1 MASEIAEYFL
11 SHPYFSIL
19 EPDEAEYLAKCC
31 FITDFKKDDIVFREG
46 DPGNIVYIVKEGNI
60 KIYKSGYLG
69 EIGISLMGAGEI
81 YGEMSIVDGYPR
93 SASARAVTDVRLV
106 GLKQADLEKI
116 KKENTAVATKLL
128 DTLLQVLTRR
138 LRTTTQKIYGQ
149 F

>member
-19 EPDEAEYLAKCC
+19 EPDEAEYLAKRC

-46 DPGNIVYIVKEGNI
+46 DPGNIVYIVKKGNI

-93 SASARAVTDVRLV
+93 SASARAVTDVQLV
-106 GLKQADLEKI
+106 GLKQADLEKT
-116 KKENTAVATKLL
+116 KKENTAVAAKLL
-128 DTLLQVLTRR
+128 DILLQVLTRR
-138 LRTTTQKIYGQ
+138 LRATTQKIYGQ

>member
-19 EPDEAEYLAKCC
+19 APDEAEYLAKRC
-31 FITDFKKDDIVFREG
+31 FTIDFKKDDIVFREG
-46 DPGNIVYIVKEGNI
+46 DPGNIVYIVKRGNI

-69 EIGISLMGAGEI
+69 EIGISFIGAGEV

-93 SASARAVTDVRLV
+93 SASARAVTDVQLV

-116 KKENTAVATKLL
+116 KKDNTAVAAKLL
-128 DTLLQVLTRR
+128 DILLQVLTKR
-138 LRTTTQKIYGQ
+138 LRATTQKIYGQ

>member
-1 MASEIAEYFL
+1 MAGEIAEYFL

-19 EPDEAEYLAKCC
+19 EPDEAEYLAKHC
-31 FITDFKKDDIVFREG
+31 FTTDFKKDDIVFREG
-46 DPGNIVYIVKEGNI
+46 DPGNIVYIVKKGNI

-93 SASARAVTDVRLV
+93 SASARAVTDVQLV
-106 GLKQADLEKI
+106 GLKQAGLEEI
-116 KKENTAVATKLL
+116 KKDNTAVAAKLL
-128 DTLLQVLTRR
+128 DILLQVLTKR
-138 LRTTTQKIYGQ
+138 LRATTQKIYGQ